1 MDKKKTNK
9 IVDLLKRH
17 VVQNYKEYLVIMVFF
32 IVGLFFGVFFINQM
46 EEEQISQVHDYLNGF
61 VQNLKNT
68 SDINEQ
74 KEIISGY
81 SLYLLDFKKKL
92 SEVADLLSI
101 NPNEYSDFYHTVVAD
116 PTIFVPV
123 NRLSQAQINKVNNMM
138 ETTNVVTST
147 DVLKQLKLNPKMLNY
162 PVTTELK
169 FPIDD

>member
-1 MDKKKTNK
+1 MDNQEIIEYEAMSKNFLKGKVPLEENHPK
-9 IVDLLKRH
+9 FFVYFLLKKYNANFK
-17 VVQNYKEYLVIMVFF
+17 QKLT
-32 IVGLFFGVFFINQM
+32 
-46 EEEQISQVHDYLNGF
+46 
-61 VQNLKNT
+61 T
-68 SDINEQ
+68 SNINEQ
-74 KEIISGY
+74 KEIINEY
-81 SLYLLDFKKKL
+81 SQSLLDFKKKL
-92 SEVADLLSI
+92 SEVANLLSI
-101 NPNEYSDFYHTVVAD
+101 NPNEYSDFYHTAVAD

>member
-1 MDKKKTNK
+1 MRNQEIIEYEAMARNFLKDKVPLEECHPNFFLYF
-9 IVDLLKRH
+9 LLKKYNKNFK
-17 VVQNYKEYLVIMVFF
+17 QKL
-32 IVGLFFGVFFINQM
+32 
-46 EEEQISQVHDYLNGF
+46 
-61 VQNLKNT
+61 NT

-92 SEVADLLSI
+92 SQVASQLSI
-101 NPNEYSDFYHTVVAD
+101 DEDEYIDFYHTAVSD

-123 NRLSQAQINKVNNMM
+123 DRLSQAQINKVNNMM

>member
-1 MDKKKTNK
+1 MDNQEIIEYETMARKFLKDKVPLEERHPNFF
-9 IVDLLKRH
+9 VYFLLKKYNKNFK
-17 VVQNYKEYLVIMVFF
+17 QKL
-32 IVGLFFGVFFINQM
+32 
-46 EEEQISQVHDYLNGF
+46 
-61 VQNLKNT
+61 NT

-92 SEVADLLSI
+92 SEVANLLSI

>member
-1 MDKKKTNK
+1 MDNQEIIEYEAMSKNFLKGKVPLEENHPKFFVYFLLEKYNKNIKKK
-9 IVDLLKRH
+9 L
-17 VVQNYKEYLVIMVFF
+17 
-32 IVGLFFGVFFINQM
+32 
-46 EEEQISQVHDYLNGF
+46 
-61 VQNLKNT
+61 NT

-92 SEVADLLSI
+92 SEVANLLSI

>member
-1 MDKKKTNK
+1 MDNQEIIEYETMARKFLKDKVPLEECHPNFF
-9 IVDLLKRH
+9 VYFLLKKYNKNFK
-17 VVQNYKEYLVIMVFF
+17 QKL
-32 IVGLFFGVFFINQM
+32 
-46 EEEQISQVHDYLNGF
+46 
-61 VQNLKNT
+61 NT

-92 SEVADLLSI
+92 SEVANLLSI

-169 FPIDD
+169 FSIDD